1 MRFWSQRMPYLRD
14 FAKDHRV
21 LHMGPGRE
29 ESLGIAV
36 DNLRAVRPNVLANL
50 NRAPYPFRDDS
61 FDAAYAF
68 SVVEH
73 LDNFFD
79 VFGELHRILKPGG
92 FVALLTP
99 HFSNDSSFIDPS
111 HRLHLSLR
119 SFDYFIEGT
128 ELFATYGFY
137 SKTRFRVR
145 EKLLIAP
152 RKSSRGARALASRPK
167 PAANRLTSFYERH
180 LCYLVRGRGMYL
192 ELEAVTSTFCGLHSS
207 ASMRRTSGEKRSA
220 PAAWTALAACTTSGG
235 STSSGARPARS
246 ASTSTREAGRSACG
260 WTKRTRTGSNT

>member
-1 MRFWSQRMPYLRD
+1 MRFWSERMPYLRD

-29 ESLGIAV
+29 ESLGVSV
-36 DNLRAVRPNVLANL
+36 DNLRSAHPNVLADL
-50 NRAPYPFRDDS
+50 NRAPYPFRDDT

-73 LDNFFD
+73 LDNFFG

-99 HFSNDSSFIDPS
+99 HFSDAASFIDPS
-111 HRLHLSLR
+111 HKLHLSVH

-128 ELFATYGFY
+128 ETFANYGFY

-145 EKLLIAP
+145 ERLLMLAQP
-152 RKSSRGARALASRPK
+152 WSRVPGLQQ
-167 PAANRLTSFYERH
+167 AANRLSGFYERH
-180 LCYLVRGRGMYL
+180 ACYLVRGAGIYL
-192 ELEAVTSTFCGLHSS
+192 ELEAV
-207 ASMRRTSGEKRSA
+207 K
-220 PAAWTALAACTTSGG
+220 
-235 STSSGARPARS
+235 
-246 ASTSTREAGRSACG
+246 
-260 WTKRTRTGSNT
+260 

>member
-1 MRFWSQRMPYLRD
+1 MRFWGERMPYLRE

-29 ESLGIAV
+29 ESFGIAV
-36 DNLRAVRPNVLANL
+36 DNLRSVRPDVLVDL

-73 LDNFFD
+73 LDNFFS

-99 HFSNDSSFIDPS
+99 HFSNDSSYIDPS
-111 HRLHLSLR
+111 HKLHLSLR

-128 ELFATYGFY
+128 ELFETYGFY
-137 SKTRFRVR
+137 SRTRFRVR
-145 EKLLIAP
+145 EKLLM
-152 RKSSRGARALASRPK
+152 LERPWIRV
-167 PAANRLTSFYERH
+167 PLLQRAANRMPAFYERH
-180 LCYLVRGRGMYL
+180 LCFLVRGGGMYL
-192 ELEAVTSTFCGLHSS
+192 ELEAV
-207 ASMRRTSGEKRSA
+207 K
-220 PAAWTALAACTTSGG
+220 
-235 STSSGARPARS
+235 
-246 ASTSTREAGRSACG
+246 
-260 WTKRTRTGSNT
+260 